1 MHSRF
6 YHEAELTCVLS
17 VGPHTHVRA
26 EGYGH
31 ASLVRAGEGLLDLHA
46 DDDRLLDLRWR
57 QQAVALCHLQN
68 RDASMTISRFDRT
81 VPGLVQKALSEPGLL
96 RVHAPTC
103 ARAPA
108 ARQTAT
114 DQNRMGD

>member
-46 DDDRLLDLRWR
+46 DDHRLLDVRCR

-68 RDASMTISRFDRT
+68 RHASNDRRHMESAFGDEQLERT
-81 VPGLVQKALSEPGLL
+81 SVEE
-96 RVHAPTC
+96 APML
-103 ARAPA
+103 
-108 ARQTAT
+108 
-114 DQNRMGD
+114 D